1 MPRVA
6 RAVFYCA
13 LVFGLFWR
21 VVPVLDQPEPV
32 VRHAVLLT
40 MTMAALLSLAALW
53 LVNQLGQG
61 GARAGT

>member
-13 LVFGLFWR
+13 LVFGLFWKII
-21 VVPVLDQPEPV
+21 PVLDQPALV

-40 MTMAALLSLAALW
+40 MITATVLSMSALW
-53 LVNQLGQG
+53 LASHIGQG
-61 GARAGT
+61 GARADI